1 MPSTCIYSKKKEHGR
16 FSQKKNP
23 QKNKKPKTDIE
34 RVAPTLLVS
43 TYIQCPTG
51 AHIYESFNFI
61 YHSLL
66 NQCYVFVK
74 FYIKRF
80 WKLASFKII
89 NLT

>member
-1 MPSTCIYSKKKEHGR
+1 MPSTCIYSKKR
-16 FSQKKNP
+16 TWPVFAKKKHK
-23 QKNKKPKTDIE
+23 KNKKPKTDIE
-34 RVAPTLLVS
+34 PVAPTLLVS

-51 AHIYESFNFI
+51 AHIYESFNSI

>member
-1 MPSTCIYSKKKEHGR
+1 MYLLQKKEHGR
-16 FSQKKNP
+16 FSL
-23 QKNKKPKTDIE
+23 KKPHKKQQAKKIE
-34 RVAPTLLVS
+34 PVAPTLLVS

-51 AHIYESFNFI
+51 AHIYESFNSI

>member
-1 MPSTCIYSKKKEHGR
+1 MPSTCIYSKKR
-16 FSQKKNP
+16 TWPVFAKKNP
-23 QKNKKPKTDIE
+23 QKKPKKPKTDIE
-34 RVAPTLLVS
+34 PVAPTLLVS

-51 AHIYESFNFI
+51 AHIYGSFNSI

-66 NQCYVFVK
+66 NQCTVFVK

-80 WKLASFKII
+80 WKLVSFIII

>member
-1 MPSTCIYSKKKEHGR
+1 MYLLQKKEHGR
-16 FSQKKNP
+16 FSLKKTH
-23 QKNKKPKTDIE
+23 KKQQAKKIE
-34 RVAPTLLVS
+34 PVAPTLLVS

-51 AHIYESFNFI
+51 AHIYESFNSI